1 MCKRDILLAMETD
14 KDFVNVDD
22 NFFDPQFCATIACD
36 IYKHLRASEVKD
48 LMTNKLFFSIFFCE
62 VWGI

>member
-22 NFFDPQFCATIACD
+22 NFFDPQFCTTIACD

-48 LMTNKLFFSIFFCE
+48 LMTNK
-62 VWGI
+62 